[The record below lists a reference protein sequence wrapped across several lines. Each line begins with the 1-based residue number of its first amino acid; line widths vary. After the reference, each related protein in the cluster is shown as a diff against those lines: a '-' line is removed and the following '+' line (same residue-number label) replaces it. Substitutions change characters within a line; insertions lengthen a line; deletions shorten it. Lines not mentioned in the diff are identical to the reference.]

1 MNTKRVKH
9 YSQKGFLENLKDL
22 GGGII
27 RSAVEDVVK
36 GTAEELAGQIT
47 GLKTKKVV
55 EKGTLEQGQPLD
67 LAAREKEIREQERQ
81 SFERQKAHE
90 KIAWTKE
97 QQEVKFQIEAL
108 QQELKKLVNETEG
121 LSREIKTAAVQAIV
135 EPGTYHLNF
144 FERLQK
150 MIKLIRKK
158 VQESKTWL
166 VEWNSYSKRKRNVY
180 WTQVKKSGTKYML
193 SSERYMST
201 QAG

>member
-1 MNTKRVKH
+1 MNKKRVKH

-47 GLKTKKVV
+47 GLKTKKVI

-67 LAAREKEIREQERQ
+67 LAAKEKEIRKQERQ
-81 SFERQKAHE
+81 SSERQKAHE

-97 QQEVKFQIEAL
+97 QQEVKFQIKAL

-144 FERLQK
+144 FERLRK
-150 MIKLIRKK
+150 LIKLVKK
-158 VQESKTWL
+158 QVRESKTWL

>member
-1 MNTKRVKH
+1 MNKKRVK
-9 YSQKGFLENLKDL
+9 YYNQKGFLENLKDL
-22 GGGII
+22 GGGIV

-36 GTAEELAGQIT
+36 GAAEELTGQIT
-47 GLKTKKVV
+47 GLKAKKVI
-55 EKGTLEQGQPLD
+55 EKGILEQGQSLD
-67 LAAREKEIREQERQ
+67 LAAKEKQIRERERR
-81 SFERQKAHE
+81 SFERQRADE

-97 QQEVKFQIEAL
+97 QQKAGLQIKAL
-108 QQELKKLVNETEG
+108 QEELKKLVNETEG

-150 MIKLIRKK
+150 LIKLIRKK

-166 VEWNSYSKRKRNVY
+166 VEWNSYSKRKRNFY